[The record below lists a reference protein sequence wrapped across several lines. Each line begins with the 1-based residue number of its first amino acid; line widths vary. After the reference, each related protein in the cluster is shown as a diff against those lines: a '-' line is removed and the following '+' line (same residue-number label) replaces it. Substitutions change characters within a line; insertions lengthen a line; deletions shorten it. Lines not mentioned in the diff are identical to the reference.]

1 MASSGHKSV
10 QRDALRERIKIAG
23 RRNRRMQGDDLRANQ
38 QEIQRMEQELE
49 ELEGIDSER
58 AEVSASQPG
67 PSSVSKGKSSK
78 RQKPKTSKPSKKQ
91 KRAQMDLRDDDGV
104 MADGAP
110 PDPPRTQ
117 RSKRKRGQVSEED
130 EDAGRAGPSSNGATS
145 ASSNA
150 TANTT
155 LWVPQTTSPALHS
168 SLSPSFLDRIGALRV
183 VDGGDLWDAVVLW
196 VEELSVV

>member
-10 QRDALRERIKIAG
+10 RLDALRERIKIAD
-23 RRNRRMQGDDLRANQ
+23 RRNRRLQGDQLRANK

-49 ELEGIDSER
+49 ELEGIDSEG
-58 AEVSASQPG
+58 AEVSASQPR

-78 RQKPKTSKPSKKQ
+78 SKKPKTSKPSKKL

-117 RSKRKRGQVSEED
+117 RSKRKRGQD

-155 LWVPQTTSPALHS
+155 LWVPQITSPTLHS
-168 SLSPSFLDRIGALRV
+168 SLSPSFLDSVGALRV

-196 VEELSVV
+196 VEELSVA